1 MIPKI
6 DSLQFLWPRDDKPAR
21 KKKTGR
27 PKGRRDKKPR
37 RKVRW
42 KTKVK
47 VIKIRDPKAPKKPTG
62 RPAHEPTAQTRHTV
76 RKLITTG
83 YFRQEHIA
91 DCIGVGLR
99 TLRKYY
105 RDELVKAKGDF
116 ATNIM
121 MVSELKAVGGPPDPV
136 TGHPN
141 WREADTQLLKF
152 FLERVCG
159 IVPPTQKLQH
169 SGTLGVFDPSKLT
182 DEEQRLLEPILAK
195 LAGEPGSGEGSATPA
210 SSGYG
215 EEGDAEG
222 DGEP

>member
-62 RPAHEPTAQTRHTV
+62 RPAHEPTAQTRNTV
-76 RKLITTG
+76 RKLVTTG

-91 DCIGVGLR
+91 DCLGIGLR

-105 RDELVKAKGDF
+105 RDELAKAKAEF
-116 ATNIM
+116 AADIM
-121 MVSELKAVGGPPDPV
+121 DVARLKAFGGPPHPE
-136 TGHPN
+136 TGEPN
-141 WREADTQLLKF
+141 WREADTQLIKF
-152 FLERVCG
+152 FAERVCG
-159 IVPPTQKLQH
+159 LVPPALLMRH

-182 DEEQRLLEPILAK
+182 DAELEQIEPILVK
-195 LAGEPGSGEGSATPA
+195 LAGGAGAASADDPSAGEGD
-210 SSGYG
+210 
-215 EEGDAEG
+215 EEVAETE
-222 DGEP
+222 DDS

>member
-6 DSLQFLWPRDDKPAR
+6 DSLQFLWPRNDKAAP

-47 VIKIRDPKAPKKPTG
+47 VVKIRDPKAPKKPTG
-62 RPAHEPTAQTRHTV
+62 RPAHQPTAQTRHTV

-91 DCIGVGLR
+91 DCLGIGLR

-105 RDELVKAKGDF
+105 RDELERAKGEF
-116 ATNIM
+116 AANIM
-121 MVSELKAVGGPPDPV
+121 MVAELKAVGGPPDPV

-141 WREADTQLLKF
+141 WRDADTQLLKF
-152 FLERVCG
+152 FAERVCG
-159 IVPPTQKLQH
+159 LVPPALLMRH
-169 SGTLGVFDPSKLT
+169 SGTLGVFDPSKLM
-182 DEEQRLLEPILAK
+182 DAELAQLEPILAK
-195 LAGEPGSGEGSATPA
+195 FAGDSWPGGD
-210 SSGYG
+210 G
-215 EEGDAEG
+215 EEGDGREDAGQPEEG
-222 DGEP
+222 DS